1 MKCGDEIELICDGI
15 DEQAAME
22 ALTSAISMVLVNK
35 GVMRIRRRSCEETS
49 CGSLLS
55 LSMCMATAAEATVAS
70 AADFSAE
77 ITAAEDN
84 DESVADEAADS
95 QDVEDST
102 VNN

>member
-1 MKCGDEIELICDGI
+1 MKKRVV
-15 DEQAAME
+15 A
-22 ALTSAISMVLVNK
+22 V
-35 GVMRIRRRSCEETS
+35 
-49 CGSLLS
+49 LLS

-84 DESVADEAADS
+84 DESVADETADS

-102 VNN
+102 VTIEDGEVSDEEYAGDHQRGF

>member
-1 MKCGDEIELICDGI
+1 MKKRVV
-15 DEQAAME
+15 A
-22 ALTSAISMVLVNK
+22 V
-35 GVMRIRRRSCEETS
+35 
-49 CGSLLS
+49 LLS

-84 DESVADEAADS
+84 DESVADETADS

-102 VNN
+102 VTIETVKYLMKNRMMQRQHRKQMWQMQLIQRMK

>member
-1 MKCGDEIELICDGI
+1 MKKRVV
-15 DEQAAME
+15 A
-22 ALTSAISMVLVNK
+22 V
-35 GVMRIRRRSCEETS
+35 
-49 CGSLLS
+49 LLS

-84 DESVADEAADS
+84 DESVADETADS

-102 VNN
+102 VTIEDGEVSDEEHAGDHQRGFRLAQYVLLPVCGHASHGGF